1 MTSTTPILVRLIR
14 RFSVRPERV
23 FDAFLDPALAGRFMF
38 ATPTGQMTKVEID
51 PRVGGSFAFVDRRDG
66 RDVSH
71 VGTYLEIDRP
81 RRLVFSFAVGG
92 VSSDP
97 DRVAIEIVPLATG
110 CELTLTHEMKPE
122 WAEYVDRTEA
132 GWGMILQ
139 GLETAIGRTGDPA
152 GL

>member
-1 MTSTTPILVRLIR
+1 MTSTLIVVRLAR
-14 RFSVRPERV
+14 RFSARPDQV

-38 ATPTGQMTKVEID
+38 ATPTGHMTKVEID
-51 PRVGGSFAFVDRRDG
+51 PRVGGSFTFVDRRDG

-71 VGTYLEIDRP
+71 VGTYLEIERP

-92 VSSDP
+92 ASSDP
-97 DRVAIEIVPLATG
+97 DRVTIEIVALATG

-122 WAEYVDRTEA
+122 WAEYADRTEA

-139 GLETAIGRTGDPA
+139 GLETAIGRTGDQA